1 MPNTPERW
9 LQGQIH
15 ILVQGDGERFLHLAA
30 VERLSLHRVVRRAD
44 GLTARVQAKDGAK
57 LRKVLRGAHCT
68 LRILDRRGLPFLLA
82 FFTRRP
88 ILPLM
93 AVCLI
98 TALFLVSSLIF
109 RVQVT
114 SMEPLPAGDRQ
125 QILEVAAENGLYPG
139 RLISQVDLES
149 CQRQISRAF
158 PELFFVEISRRGVTL
173 EIRVAKRT
181 DISPAQQPLAPGDL
195 VAACD
200 GVITQVLVRKGTPA
214 VQAGDTVVQG
224 QVLIYG
230 WQDPMGAVAADG
242 IVTARVWTEAYAECP
257 TRHQELR
264 PTGASQPLLQLVS
277 SSGAQ
282 LTLVGDPDAYPYAQA
297 DLTAT
302 PVTRWRNM
310 QPTVEVIHGSIG
322 QLTPI
327 PVEHSYEEA
336 LAIAERDAELAA
348 RSALAALCDI
358 SATSILETQV
368 TPVELEPDLAR
379 VRVTLEA
386 SSEIGLYTPNLRTQD
401 PLPSGPA
408 PE

>member
-1 MPNTPERW
+1 MLNTPERW
-9 LQGQIH
+9 LRGQIQ
-15 ILVQGDGERFLHLAA
+15 ILVQGDVERFLHLAA
-30 VERLSLHRVVRRAD
+30 VERLALRHVIRQTN

-57 LRKVLRGAHCT
+57 LRRVLRGAHCT

-82 FFTRRP
+82 FLARRP

-93 AVCLI
+93 AACLAA
-98 TALFLVSSLIF
+98 ALFLVSSLIF
-109 RVQVT
+109 QVEVT
-114 SMEPLPAGDRQ
+114 SIEPLPASDRQ
-125 QILEVAAENGLYPG
+125 QILAVAAENGLRPG
-139 RLISQVDLES
+139 RFIHQVDLEY

-158 PELFFVEISRRGVTL
+158 PELFFVEVGRRGVTL

-200 GVITQVLVRKGTPA
+200 GVVTEVLVRKGTPA

-230 WQDPMGAVAADG
+230 WQDSLGAVAADG
-242 IVTARVWTEAYAECP
+242 IVTARVWTQAYAECP
-257 TRHQELR
+257 TSRQELQ
-264 PTGASQPLLQLVS
+264 PTGVTQPLLQLVS
-277 SSGAQ
+277 SSGAR
-282 LTLVGDPDAYPYAQA
+282 LTLVGDPDAYPYAQM

-302 PVTRWRNM
+302 PISLWRNM
-310 QPTVEVIHGSIG
+310 QPTVEVIHGSVG

-327 PVEHSYEEA
+327 TIAHSYEEA

-348 RSALAALCDI
+348 RSALAAQCDI
-358 SATSILETQV
+358 SATSILAIQS
-368 TPVELEPDLAR
+368 TPLELEADLAR

-386 SSEIGLYTPNLRTQD
+386 SSEIGLYTPNLRSQD
-401 PLPSGPA
+401 PLASEPL